1 MDDAFETL
9 DMLLEIEHENIH
21 EIITYDT
28 SKGETS
34 IKIKYP
40 SLNCCYAFRVRRL
53 NQMAFAE
60 IQ

>member
-1 MDDAFETL
+1 MDNAFETL

-34 IKIKYP
+34 IKSIYL

-53 NQMAFAE
+53 N
-60 IQ
+60 